1 MRVLYF
7 LPFFLLLSV
16 HAAQLKVVAES
27 FEGNE
32 KSGVTVFRGNVQITK
47 DSDELNASVVTIHTN
62 GKRQPTKYVAEGK
75 VTFFIKTE
83 NNALYRGRAEKA
95 VFIPAKKEYR
105 FFTNVHIEQ
114 IGQKKEING
123 EEVVVSTIEGK
134 AHAKGGDTKPVIM
147 TFEIEEEDKK

>member
-7 LPFFLLLSV
+7 LTFFLLLTV

-32 KSGVTVFRGNVQITK
+32 KSGVTVFKGNVQITK
-47 DSDELNASVVTIHTN
+47 DSDELNASVVTIYTN
-62 GKRQPTKYVAEGK
+62 GKRQPTKYVAEGN

-83 NNALYRGRAEKA
+83 NHALYRGRAEKA
-95 VFIPAKKEYR
+95 VFIPEKKEYR
-105 FFTNVHIEQ
+105 FFTNVHLEQ
-114 IGQKKEING
+114 IDQKKEING

-134 AHAKGGDTKPVIM
+134 AHAKGRDTKPVIM
-147 TFEIEEEDKK
+147 TFELDEEEKE

>member
-7 LPFFLLLSV
+7 LTFFLLLSL

-32 KSGVTVFRGNVQITK
+32 KNGITVFRGDVQITK
-47 DSDELNASVVTIHTN
+47 GSDELNASVVTIHTDA
-62 GKRQPTKYVAEGK
+62 KRQPTKYVAEGK

-83 NNALYRGRAEKA
+83 NHAQYRGRAEKA

-105 FFTNVHIEQ
+105 FFTNVRIEQ
-114 IGQKKEING
+114 IDQKKEITG
-123 EEVVVSTIEGK
+123 EEVVVNTVEGK

-147 TFEIEEEDKK
+147 TFEIEEEEKK